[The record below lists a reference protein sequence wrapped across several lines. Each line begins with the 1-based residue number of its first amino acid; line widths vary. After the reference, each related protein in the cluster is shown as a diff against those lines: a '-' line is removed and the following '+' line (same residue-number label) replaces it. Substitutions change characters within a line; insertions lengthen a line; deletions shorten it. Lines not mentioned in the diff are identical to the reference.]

1 MVYEYLFLAGLSF
14 LAGGLTLFTG
24 FGLATLLLPV
34 FSLFLPIPIAIAS
47 TAVVHLINNLYKV
60 FIFFKNINWQIVV
73 RFGINAAIAAVIGS
87 LTLNFLSNQNE
98 NLKIIIGVIIILIA
112 LIEISPLKQI
122 QIKPKYIPLGGLL
135 SGFFGGFSGHQ
146 GMFRSIFLV
155 KTGLDT
161 TKFIATG
168 VAIAVLVDVTRLI
181 VYGSTIFDSSL
192 QNFQQY
198 LFPIFISTLS
208 AIFGVWMA
216 TDLVVKMNIK
226 IITNFIACL
235 MIVIGLLLIFQV
247 I

>member
-1 MVYEYLFLAGLSF
+1 M
-14 LAGGLTLFTG
+14 
-24 FGLATLLLPV
+24 
-34 FSLFLPIPIAIAS
+34 
-47 TAVVHLINNLYKV
+47 
-60 FIFFKNINWQIVV
+60 
-73 RFGINAAIAAVIGS
+73 
-87 LTLNFLSNQNE
+87 SNQNE

-226 IITNFIACL
+226 IITNFIAGL